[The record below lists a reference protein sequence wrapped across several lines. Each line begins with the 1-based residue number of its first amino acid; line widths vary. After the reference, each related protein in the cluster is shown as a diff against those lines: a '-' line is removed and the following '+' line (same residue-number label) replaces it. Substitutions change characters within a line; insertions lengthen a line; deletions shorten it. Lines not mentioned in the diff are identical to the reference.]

1 MNRKII
7 FITSAI
13 VPFLSLLLYSAIL
26 YGGDQDVFFLKKD
39 GKIDAR
45 IESRPLN
52 QTLRELATKFSI
64 ELKGISVGSEM
75 VNLNLSD
82 VPLEQLL
89 KKMMRG
95 YNYVLVRPERSDKL
109 MLMVLS
115 RADRTKYVDA
125 PARAASVSPSI
136 PQPVP
141 QPVPQ
146 PATQATPVTPPQPRQ
161 TQRPSTG
168 SPRPGAAYGTPGVQ
182 TGLPAGSSQTD
193 PALSPMPPGHGVS
206 GGAAAGS
213 SGSSGPGT
221 VSSMPGATSPGSGTG
236 TTGSQPDP
244 KLLQKP
250 FWRP

>member
-1 MNRKII
+1 MNRKIL

-13 VPFLSLLLYSAIL
+13 VPFLLLLLYSAIL
-26 YGGDQDVFFLKKD
+26 YGGDQGVFLLKKD

-45 IESRPLN
+45 IDSRPLN

-64 ELKGISVGSEM
+64 DLKGISVGSEM

-95 YNYVLVRPERSDKL
+95 YNYVLVKANKSDRL

-115 RADRTKYVDA
+115 RADRTIYVA
-125 PARAASVSPSI
+125 PP
-136 PQPVP
+136 PQPVSP
-141 QPVPQ
+141 PPAIRQPVPRPVPVASPKPQ
-146 PATQATPVTPPQPRQ
+146 QTPRPPTDGVLSP
-161 TQRPSTG
+161 G
-168 SPRPGAAYGTPGVQ
+168 SPVG
-182 TGLPAGSSQTD
+182 
-193 PALSPMPPGHGVS
+193 

-213 SGSSGPGT
+213 SGSSGAGT
-221 VSSMPGATSPGSGTG
+221 VSSMPGTTSSGSGTG

-244 KLLQKP
+244 KLPQKP